1 MKLKT
6 INFDH
11 SEEGFHAAIG
21 ADENL
26 IVRCRER
33 IFFSHFA
40 NTLQSIELFKDRD
53 DAPRAMTTVTGDL
66 ERCLRAISDPLEY
79 EITLLHFMPFHRLAT
94 EAYAHYHF
102 INDPENSSEDK
113 LKLELMK
120 MVSKLKSLKDG
131 DHDDDDKSDDINIDT
146 VTNRIDVVKKS
157 QYNFSRYME
166 LMGYANKNY
175 DEVDEIL
182 NGLFN

>member
-26 IVRCRER
+26 TIRCRER
-33 IFFSHFA
+33 IFFTHFA
-40 NTLQSIELFKDRD
+40 NTLQANELFKDRD
-53 DAPRAMTTVTGDL
+53 SSPREMTTVTGDL
-66 ERCLRAISDPLEY
+66 QRCIQAISDPLEY
-79 EITLLHFMPFHRLAT
+79 EIVLLNFMAYHNLAT
-94 EAYAHYHF
+94 QAYAHYHF

-120 MVSKLKSLKDG
+120 MVSKLKKMG
-131 DHDDDDKSDDINIDT
+131 ENNGDDDKSDDISLDT

-175 DEVDEIL
+175 DEVDQMI